1 MKKVLK
7 IVAIVVFIA
16 LVVGVIGYFGKK
28 NSQDNQVYEITQ
40 PFMGNLEVKAVATG
54 EVKPVETIEI
64 KPNISGVIKSIN
76 VSEGQY
82 VEKGQL
88 IAEIKVVPNV
98 ASLNQAAQ
106 NIRSAEIQVNLQ
118 QKDYNRANT
127 LYKQGVIP
135 KSDYDNALAM
145 YQSAQQTLRAAQTD
159 YKVAQ
164 TGVAPGLEAYA
175 TTRITATT
183 SGVVLDIPVEV
194 GNMVQE
200 INNFSTGT
208 TIATMADITKMIFQ
222 GKVDESEVGKLKE
235 GMKIN
240 VSIGAIPN
248 KTFTAILD
256 FISPQGVANNGVVQF
271 DIKAPIQLDSQNF
284 IRAGYSAN
292 AEVITSGVQ
301 NVLLVKSAHIRYDEN
316 QKPYVD
322 VLKSGSGQDAVYEKK
337 YLTLGITDGVNVEVK
352 KGITKDDKIKIW
364 NTDLEKPNGP
374 GPH

>member
-7 IVAIVVFIA
+7 IVGIVVFIA
-16 LVVGVIGYFGKK
+16 AVIAIIGYFGKK
-28 NSQDNQVYEITQ
+28 NNQENEVYEVTQ
-40 PFMGNLEVKAVATG
+40 ATVGNIEVKAVATG

-98 ASLNQAAQ
+98 SSLNQAVQ

-118 QKDYNRANT
+118 QKDYNRAKT
-127 LYKQGVIP
+127 LYNQGVIP
-135 KSDYDNALAM
+135 KADYDDAVAA

-159 YKVAQ
+159 YKVVQ

-183 SGVVLDIPVEV
+183 SGVILDIPVEI

-208 TIATMADITKMIFQ
+208 TIATMADITKMIFE
-222 GKVDESEVGKLKE
+222 GKVDEAEVGKLKE

-240 VSIGAIPN
+240 VSVGAIPN

-256 FISPQGVANNGVVQF
+256 FISPQGVASNGVVQF
-271 DIKAPIQLDSQNF
+271 EIKAPIQLDANNV

-301 NVLLVKSAHIRYDEN
+301 NVLMLKTAHIRYDEN

-322 VLKSGSGQDAVYEKK
+322 VLVSGKGSDAVYEKK

-352 KGITKDDKIKIW
+352 KGITKDDKVKIW
-364 NTDLEKPNGP
+364 NTDLEKPMP
-374 GPH
+374 K